1 MGADPASGPQ
11 TGGACDRGRGEQGW
25 ARGCPRGGRAM
36 AGGRTMHLDPGAS
49 PDGGAEDGRW
59 GDGRA
64 AKGKRGRMGARI
76 ISPTQFVGL
85 SWRQCGSDGR
95 RRQGDVPLML

>member
-1 MGADPASGPQ
+1 
-11 TGGACDRGRGEQGW
+11 
-25 ARGCPRGGRAM
+25 M

-64 AKGKRGRMGARI
+64 AKGEA
-76 ISPTQFVGL
+76 SVGL

-95 RRQGDVPLML
+95 RWQGDVPLML